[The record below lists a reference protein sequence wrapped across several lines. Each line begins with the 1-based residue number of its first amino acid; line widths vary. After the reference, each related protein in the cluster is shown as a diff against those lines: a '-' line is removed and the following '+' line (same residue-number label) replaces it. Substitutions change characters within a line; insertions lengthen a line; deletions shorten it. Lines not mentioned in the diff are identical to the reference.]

1 MKSDLMTST
10 KFGTTKEKKLK
21 DNIVTLK
28 KQTTILE
35 TSLND
40 HEDIIASNFI
50 FSKNLTCFFFL

>member
-10 KFGTTKEKKLK
+10 KFGNTKEKKLK

-40 HEDIIASNFI
+40 HEDVIASNFI
-50 FSKNLTCFFFL
+50 YSKNSSILFFI